1 MEFSARAAA
10 RLPPALAPA
19 VCEIRTH
26 TRAAFDASCTTRRR
40 LALSAL
46 EPPAARQFAKKNKTI
61 NKVKNYH
68 DPNWD
73 PTRDHGELQARMQME
88 KFTTFM
94 QRET

>member
-1 MEFSARAAA
+1 MRSVHTHTLRA
-10 RLPPALAPA
+10 
-19 VCEIRTH
+19 
-26 TRAAFDASCTTRRR
+26 TRAAPPAGR

-61 NKVKNYH
+61 NKAKNHH